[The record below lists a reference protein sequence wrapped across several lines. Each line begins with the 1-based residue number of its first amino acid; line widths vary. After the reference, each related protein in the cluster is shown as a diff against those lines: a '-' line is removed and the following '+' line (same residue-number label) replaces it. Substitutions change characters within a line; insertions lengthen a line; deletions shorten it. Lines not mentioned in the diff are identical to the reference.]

1 MALQAE
7 SVYWEEAEAADVGT
21 ARLVSDQLARW
32 DQNVGLNKSA

>member
-7 SVYWEEAEAADVGT
+7 SVYWEEAEDVGM
-21 ARLVSDQLARW
+21 ARLVSDQVARW